1 MTAVKIIVGILLVIL
16 LLLLIPLTY
25 SISFEKWK
33 LTVRVGALF
42 GLISKVIEIDP
53 MKKKKKESEES
64 AEELD
69 EALDELDESVSGK
82 TGPIMPEEPLEI
94 KTDEKSPT
102 SAESRP
108 AEKKPEEEEKEEPQ
122 KEESKKNKKNKPSLL
137 AQGRFALDNGLI
149 KLVLIAAAKIIDHGF
164 PRRWQVEGK
173 LGLPDPM
180 YTGVFQGLLY
190 APLPGAA
197 EEIEWDY
204 LETVFTLKGRG
215 RGRLIPLYVLYI
227 LLKLA
232 VSKEAREFWHFRQGG
247 KQNG

>member
-1 MTAVKIIVGILLVIL
+1 MMAAKIIGIFLIFLI

-33 LTVRVGALF
+33 LTVKVGALF
-42 GLISKVIEIDP
+42 GLISKTKEIDP
-53 MKKKKKESEES
+53 MKKKTESPPEDTGDSEKELNE
-64 AEELD
+64 ALNELD
-69 EALDELDESVSGK
+69 EKISSKA
-82 TGPIMPEEPLEI
+82 EPLEGEKPVEI
-94 KTDEKSPT
+94 KESGQKEAETPEK
-102 SAESRP
+102 E
-108 AEKKPEEEEKEEPQ
+108 KPEEKKKENI
-122 KEESKKNKKNKPSLL
+122 KKKPSLL

-149 KLVLIAAAKIIDHGF
+149 KLVLLAVARIIDHGF

-180 YTGVFQGLLY
+180 HTGVLQGLLY
-190 APLPGAA
+190 ATLPGAA

-232 VSKEAREFWHFRQGG
+232 VSREAREFWHFRQGG

>member
-1 MTAVKIIVGILLVIL
+1 MMAVKIIGIVLFVLIL
-16 LLLLIPLTY
+16 ILLIPLTY

-33 LTVRVGALF
+33 LTVKVGALF
-42 GLISKVIEIDP
+42 GIISKTKEIDP
-53 MKKKKKESEES
+53 MKKKSKPS
-64 AEELD
+64 AEDEKASEKELN
-69 EALDELDESVSGK
+69 EALDELDEKITSEAKPLEPEKPVEIK
-82 TGPIMPEEPLEI
+82 PAENPEKEVPAEEIPEE
-94 KTDEKSPT
+94 
-102 SAESRP
+102 
-108 AEKKPEEEEKEEPQ
+108 KKKE
-122 KEESKKNKKNKPSLL
+122 NKKKKPSLL

-149 KLVLIAAAKIIDHGF
+149 KLVLIALAKIIDHGF

-180 YTGVFQGLLY
+180 YTGVLQGLLY
-190 APLPGAA
+190 ATLPGAA

-215 RGRLIPLYVLYI
+215 RGRFIPLYVLYI

-232 VSKEAREFWHFRQGG
+232 VSREAREFWHFRQGG